1 MRERKRV
8 REKERERE
16 REREKVRV
24 LNAGNRTDRC
34 VYVRDLSELE

>member
-8 REKERERE
+8 REKE